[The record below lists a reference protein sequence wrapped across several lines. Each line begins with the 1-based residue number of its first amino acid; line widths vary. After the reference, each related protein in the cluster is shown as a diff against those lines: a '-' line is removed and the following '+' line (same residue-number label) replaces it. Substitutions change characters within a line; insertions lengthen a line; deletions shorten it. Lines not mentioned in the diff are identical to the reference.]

1 MARLDN
7 GAVNSFCRQTDIR
20 ISVFI
25 GCGICSKGTNGL
37 ILLLC
42 ASRRNLRCHR
52 AAGCLNF
59 GIKVLCS
66 QSLCDI
72 IDQLFLINGK
82 AILLS
87 RENELPCFCIKAVD
101 GTIFCLLI
109 PLRRA
114 GCCLRFDLLF

>member
-7 GAVNSFCRQTDIR
+7 GAVNSFCGQTDIR
-20 ISVFI
+20 ISVLLDVVFVVKEPMVLY
-25 GCGICSKGTNGL
+25 CSFALTAVISGATVL
-37 ILLLC
+37 PD
-42 ASRRNLRCHR
+42 AS
-52 AAGCLNF
+52 NF

-101 GTIFCLLI
+101 GTTFLPSYPTSPRRLLP
-109 PLRRA
+109 PL
-114 GCCLRFDLLF
+114 